1 MKKQNKTRTVRK
13 RGSKKSVAT
22 DIVDGEFVEIKTASK
37 YDEGKRKSLIES
49 LVSDDSNSEDVKNE
63 PKPSKSKSAKK
74 RKELVDML
82 VKKEDTIDIED
93 IDVDANPFDA
103 KPNSK
108 KQLGSNNVMLVHW
121 NGRFGNRMHT
131 YAYMHARAKKFG
143 GKLFLPSD
151 WEGKHLFNLDYEIVD
166 DEDLRLHLNQSIKP
180 FDDLSY
186 RLKRVEE
193 FNGKSGYNFKYV
205 NADNPNENFKKLD
218 HDAAIDSVC
227 AYHHSI
233 FSNMKLADVLKLY
246 EFKDEIKNLDI
257 YKQLEDRQGTY
268 DIAHLRRDDISNVNY
283 KNNGGYSVIS
293 KDAYLKAFDK
303 YDYDPNKVE
312 WTTDD
317 WSSKWGVG
325 NPFNSGL
332 INKRGNWSYPVGAEV
347 LPDIVFDWL
356 PDFLRIYFARS
367 IFRANSSFSFWA
379 CTLSKGRENP
389 PKIFAPRLDH
399 RILYAKEETFEQ
411 ETEFDFEEG
420 NHPHWLCI
428 QGKDQCDDIVFSDEK
443 KPKKPRKSRKKK

>member
-1 MKKQNKTRTVRK
+1 MKKQSKTRTVRK
-13 RGSKKSVAT
+13 RGSRKSVAT
-22 DIVDGEFVEIKTASK
+22 DIVDGEFVEVKTSNK
-37 YDEGKRKSLIES
+37 YNKDKRKSLIES
-49 LVSDDSNSEDVKNE
+49 LVSDDSSLEDAKKE
-63 PKPSKSKSAKK
+63 SKSSKSKSTKK
-74 RKELVDML
+74 RKELVDLL
-82 VKKEDTIDIED
+82 VEKEDSIDIKD
-93 IDVDANPFDA
+93 IDVNANPFDE
-103 KPNSK
+103 KPKPK
-108 KQLGSNNVMLVHW
+108 KAVGSNNVMLIHW

-131 YAYMHARAKKFG
+131 YAYLHSRAKKFG
-143 GKLFLPSD
+143 GKLYLPSH
-151 WEGKHLFNLDYEIVD
+151 WEGKQLFNLDYEIVED
-166 DEDLRLHLNQSIKP
+166 DDLRLHLNQSIEP
-180 FDDLSY
+180 FDKLDY
-186 RLKRVEE
+186 RLKKVEE
-193 FNGKSGYNFKYV
+193 FNKKSGYNFKYI
-205 NADNPNENFKKLD
+205 NADNPNENFKKLN

-257 YKQLEDRQGTY
+257 YKKLEDRQGTY

-303 YDYDPNKVE
+303 YDYDPAKIE

-332 INKRGNWSYPVGAEV
+332 LDKRGGWNYPVGAEV

-379 CTLSKGRENP
+379 CTLSKGRETP

-399 RILYAKEETFEQ
+399 RILYAKEETYEQ
-411 ETEFDFEEG
+411 ETEFEFEEG

-428 QGKDQCDDIVFSDEK
+428 SGKDQCDDIVFSDEK
-443 KPKKPRKSRKKK
+443 KPKKTRKRK